1 MMVRTL
7 FLLLPFFLSHAQESE
22 VTVKVIPQFRIS
34 NADSIVCIAG
44 NRPEL
49 GSWSPNA
56 VALRRTGDSTWLFS
70 GAFTNGTV
78 LQFKITNGSWEGEA
92 LYDSTSAPL
101 NTIVEVTKDTTVI
114 LRPLF
119 WKSQLK
125 RSKPAPAIT
134 GKAIYH
140 RNMIGEGLNHARD
153 IIVWLPP
160 SYEKNVTKRY
170 PVLYMHDGQNLFDP
184 STAFTGYDWRVDE
197 IADSLI
203 RMKLIDEVIV
213 VGLYNTPDRLAEY
226 SDSPLGEAYLNFVV
240 TVVKPMI
247 DSAYKTKSDR
257 KHTAVMGS
265 SMGGL
270 SSLIFAWKRP
280 DVFGIVGALSTSF
293 WYDDETTLKKIR
305 DYAGHKKELRI
316 YLDCGGREK
325 ELIGGYRRMVE
336 ILKKKGFKKG
346 KDLEYHIDSKGVHS
360 EHSWSKRVW
369 KPLVFMFGKK
379 HGLGI

>member
-1 MMVRTL
+1 MIVRTL
-7 FLLLPFFLSHAQESE
+7 FFLMTCFLSYAQNSK
-22 VTVKVIPQFRIS
+22 VTVKVILPYRIS
-34 NADSIVCIAG
+34 IDDSTVCIAG

-49 GSWSPNA
+49 GSWSPKA
-56 VALRRTGDSTWLFS
+56 VTLRRFDDSTWHFS

-92 LYDSTSAPL
+92 LYDSASVPL

-125 RSKPAPAIT
+125 RSKPVSGIT
-134 GKAIYH
+134 GTAVYH
-140 RNMIGEGLNHARD
+140 RKMTGAGLNHARD
-153 IIVWLPP
+153 VIVWLPP
-160 SYEKNVTKRY
+160 SYEKNSSKRY

-213 VGLYNTPDRLAEY
+213 VGLCNTPDRLAEY

-247 DSAYKTKSDR
+247 DSAYRTKPDR

-270 SSLIFAWKRP
+270 SSMIFAWKRP
-280 DVFGIVGALSTSF
+280 DVFGIVGSLSTSF
-293 WYDDETTLKKIR
+293 WYDDEMTLKKIR
-305 DYAGHKKELRI
+305 DYAGHKKDIRI

-360 EHSWSKRVW
+360 EHAWSKRVW

-379 HGLGI
+379 QGLGF